1 MTSASHKKE
10 NKMGMMMLK
19 DALGWRRKY
28 AVVAPST
35 NTIVQPDMDDLRV
48 KGVTNHYGRIYVPN
62 MKVTDDESFVALV
75 EAIGSTLYECVDRCM
90 TCEPDY
96 LIMGMSALMF
106 WDGRDASEKR
116 MLDLS
121 DHCGVGVSAGSF
133 ACEAALN
140 LFGAKRIAVVS
151 PYFPISDK
159 NVTRFFQDCGFDV
172 AKFRG
177 LKCSS
182 PVAIAQVQPETLRE
196 VVLEMDDDSIDA
208 FVQVGTNLSMI
219 KLCNDMALELG
230 KPMVP
235 INAATYWHAL
245 RANNIMDQFTNYGP
259 LFEHY

>member
-1 MTSASHKKE
+1 MS
-10 NKMGMMMLK
+10 K

-48 KGVTNHYGRIYVPN
+48 TGVTNHYGRIYVPN

-75 EAIGSTLYECVDRCM
+75 EAIGSTLYECVDRCV

-96 LIMGMSALMF
+96 LVMGMSALMF

-116 MLDLS
+116 MQELS

-140 LFGAKRIAVVS
+140 LFGAKRIGVVS

-159 NVTRFFQDCGFDV
+159 NVKRFFQDCGFEV

-177 LKCSS
+177 LKCPS
-182 PVAIAQVQPETLRE
+182 PVAIAQVQPEELRKI
-196 VVLEMDDDSIDA
+196 VLEMDDDNIDA
-208 FVQVGTNLSMI
+208 FVQVGTNLSMV
-219 KLCNDMALELG
+219 KLCNDMAIELG

-245 RANNIMDQFTNYGP
+245 RTNNIMDQSKGHGP
-259 LFEHY
+259 LFEYH